1 MNYLAA
7 SCGELTLVRLCRIKS
22 ENQLTMMNDFSK
34 LYNRIVLGHPKI
46 VLIVLLLLLV
56 FFSYHA
62 KDFKLDAS
70 PDTLLLEDD
79 KDLKIF
85 REINSRYTIKEFF
98 MVTFTPYEDLFSE
111 GSLEILKKLREELK
125 SLERVDSVT
134 TLLDI
139 PLLQASGV
147 ELSKMT
153 KETVKSLEDPGV
165 NIQKAKK
172 EMLESPI
179 YNELI
184 LSSDGQTTALVVY
197 MKHDPHFSELA
208 GKRTQL
214 LAKKRAETLSEK
226 EQSQLAHYMNEYED
240 YYAKYNRERHQDI
253 ERIRSI
259 LHPYKKYATI
269 HLGGV
274 PMVADDMITFIKSDL
289 VVFGFGVFI
298 FIVVTLTIIFR
309 EIRWVILP
317 LLSCFFAVLVM
328 IGMLGFLNW
337 KVTVISSNFISLML
351 ILTMSMNIQLAVRYR
366 QLCQAKSSEGQ
377 FDIVSATVK
386 KMVWPCLYAALTTI
400 LAFSSLV
407 FSGIRPVIDFGWMMA
422 IGESVT
428 FLTSFL
434 LFPSVLMLLK
444 KSSPAITRRG
454 QSFITSRLAS
464 IAKLHGG
471 KVIIVSI
478 VLAIISVIG
487 IAKLKVEN
495 GFVNYF
501 SKKTE
506 IYQGMKLID
515 DKLGGTFPLDIIL
528 KFDEQKNK
536 SAADDNLVKTDKDN
550 FLEEDDWAG
559 DHDARDYWL
568 TPFKVER
575 IKEVHDYLAG
585 LPEVGKVLSLA
596 SVIRVA
602 EQLYGGRPF
611 DGIELGVLNKKIPD
625 RIRSEMVDPYVSID
639 NNEARIS
646 VRILDSRENLR
657 RKELLERIRSDLMN
671 KFGLSGNRATVAG
684 MLVLYNNMLQSLFR
698 SQILTLGIV
707 LLGIGIMLL
716 VLFRS
721 ITLSIIGIIPN
732 LLAVGIVLGIMG
744 LTDIPLDI
752 MTITIAAITM
762 GIAIDSSIY
771 YIYRFREE
779 FAKNGNY
786 AETLPLCHAT
796 VGKAILNTSIT
807 IIFGFSILVFSN
819 FIPTIYFGVFTGLA
833 MFIALLSVL
842 ALLPKLILVW
852 KPFKT
857 HNS

>member
-1 MNYLAA
+1 
-7 SCGELTLVRLCRIKS
+7 
-22 ENQLTMMNDFSK
+22 MMNGFSK
-34 LYNRIVLGHPKI
+34 LYKRIVLGHPKV
-46 VLIVLLLLLV
+46 VLIVLLSLLA

-79 KDLKIF
+79 KDFKIF

-98 MVTFTPYEDLFSE
+98 MITFTPHEDLFSE

-125 SLERVDSVT
+125 PLERVDSVT

-139 PLLQASGV
+139 PLLGASGG

-153 KETVKSLEDPGV
+153 EETVKSLEDPGV
-165 NIQKAKK
+165 DIQKAKK
-172 EMLESPI
+172 EILESPI

-197 MKHDPHFSELA
+197 MKHDPYFSELA
-208 GKRTQL
+208 EKRAQL
-214 LAKKRAETLSEK
+214 LAKKKAETLSEN
-226 EQSQLAHYMNEYED
+226 EQSQLVHYMAEYED
-240 YYAKYNRERHQDI
+240 YYAKYNRDRHQDI
-253 ERIRSI
+253 KRIRSI
-259 LHPYKKYATI
+259 LRPYKKYAEI
-269 HLGGV
+269 NLGGV

-298 FIVVTLTIIFR
+298 FIVVTLAILFR

-317 LLSCFFAVLVM
+317 LLSCFYSVLLM
-328 IGMLGFLNW
+328 IGVLGFLNW

-351 ILTMSMNIQLAVRYR
+351 ILTMSMSIHLSVRYR
-366 QLCQAKSSEGQ
+366 QLCNDMASERQ
-377 FDIVSATVK
+377 LDIVYTTAK
-386 KMVWPCLYAALTTI
+386 KMVWPCFYAALTTI

-422 IGESVT
+422 IGLCVT

-434 LFPSVLMLLK
+434 LFPSILLLLK
-444 KSSPAITRRG
+444 KSSPSITRRG
-454 QSFITSRLAS
+454 ESFITSRLAS

-478 VLAIISVIG
+478 VLAVISLIG
-487 IAKLKVEN
+487 ISKLRVEN
-495 GFVNYF
+495 SFINYF

-528 KFDEQKNK
+528 NFGEQQGN
-536 SAADDNLVKTDKDN
+536 STADDSLVDTDEDV
-550 FLEEDDWAG
+550 LEEDDWAG
-559 DHDARDYWL
+559 DHDPRDYWL

-575 IKEVHDYLAG
+575 IKEVHDYLSG
-585 LPEVGKVLSLA
+585 LPEIGKVLSLA
-596 SVIRVA
+596 SIIRVA
-602 EQLYGGRPF
+602 EQLYEGRPF
-611 DGIELGVLNKKIPD
+611 DGIELGVLSKKIPD
-625 RIRSEMVDPYVSID
+625 RIRSEAVDPYVSID

-646 VRILDSRENLR
+646 LRILDSLEDLR
-657 RKELLERIRSDLMN
+657 RKELLERISSDLIN

-684 MLVLYNNMLQSLFR
+684 MLVLYNNMLQSLFK

-744 LTDIPLDI
+744 LTNISLDV

-762 GIAIDSSIY
+762 GIAIDNSIH

-779 FAKNGNY
+779 FNKNNDY
-786 AETLPLCHAT
+786 STTLHLCHKT
-796 VGKAILNTSIT
+796 VGRAILNTSIT
-807 IIFGFSILVFSN
+807 IIFGFSILVLSN
-819 FIPTIYFGVFTGLA
+819 FLPTIYFGVFTGLA

-852 KPFKT
+852 RPFKT
-857 HNS
+857 HSS

>member
-1 MNYLAA
+1 
-7 SCGELTLVRLCRIKS
+7 
-22 ENQLTMMNDFSK
+22 MMNGFAK
-34 LYNRIVLGHPKI
+34 LYNRIVLRHPKV
-46 VLIVLLLLLV
+46 VLIVLLLLLS

-85 REINSRYTIKEFF
+85 RKIISHYKIREFF
-98 MVTFTPYEDLFSE
+98 MVAFTPYEDLFSE
-111 GSLEILKKLREELK
+111 GSLGILKELREELK
-125 SLERVDSVT
+125 SLERVDSVV

-139 PLLQASGV
+139 PLLGAPGV

-153 KETVKSLEDPGV
+153 EETVKSLEDPGV
-165 NIQKAKK
+165 DIQEAKK
-172 EMLESPI
+172 EILESPI

-184 LSSDGQTTALVVY
+184 LSNDGQTTALVVY
-197 MKHDPHFSELA
+197 MKHDPYFSELA
-208 GKRTQL
+208 EKRTQL
-214 LAKKRAETLSEK
+214 LAKKRTERLSEN
-226 EQSQLAHYMNEYED
+226 EQSQLATYMAEYED

-259 LHPYKKYATI
+259 LCPYNKYAEI

-298 FIVVTLTIIFR
+298 FIVITLAIIFR

-328 IGMLGFLNW
+328 IGMLGLLNW

-351 ILTMSMNIQLAVRYR
+351 ILTMSMNIHLAVRYR
-366 QLCQAKSSEGQ
+366 QLCKDKSSESQ
-377 FDIVSATVK
+377 VDIVSTTAK

-407 FSGIRPVIDFGWMMA
+407 FSGIRPVIDFGWMMS
-422 IGESVT
+422 IGLGVT

-434 LFPSVLMLLK
+434 LFPAVLMLLK
-444 KSSPAITRRG
+444 KSSSSITDKR
-454 QSFITSRLAS
+454 QSAITSRLAS
-464 IAKLHGG
+464 IAKLHGC
-471 KVIIVSI
+471 KAIVVSI
-478 VLAIISVIG
+478 LLAVISVIG

-495 GFVNYF
+495 GFINYF

-515 DKLGGTFPLDIIL
+515 DKLGGTFPLDIML
-528 KFDEQKNK
+528 DFGEQQGNSTAENNLADTDDE
-536 SAADDNLVKTDKDN
+536 D
-550 FLEEDDWAG
+550 FLEQDDWAG
-559 DHDARDYWL
+559 DHDPKDYWL
-568 TPFKVER
+568 TPFKVEK
-575 IKEVHDYLAG
+575 IKEVHDYLDG
-585 LPEVGKVLSLA
+585 LPEIGKVLSLA
-596 SVIRVA
+596 SIIRVA
-602 EQLYGGRPF
+602 EQLNKGKEF
-611 DGIELGVLNKKIPD
+611 DGIELGVLSKKIPD
-625 RIRSEMVDPYVSID
+625 RIRSEVVDPYVSID

-646 VRILDSRENLR
+646 LRILDSLKDLR
-657 RKELLERIRSDLMN
+657 RKELLERISGDLIN
-671 KFGLSGNRATVAG
+671 KFGPSGIRATVAG
-684 MLVLYNNMLQSLFR
+684 MLVMYNNMLQSLFR
-698 SQILTLGIV
+698 SQILSLGIV
-707 LLGIGIMLL
+707 LLGIAIMLL
-716 VLFRS
+716 ILFRS

-732 LLAVGIVLGIMG
+732 FLAISIVLGIMG
-744 LTDIPLDI
+744 LLNIPLDM

-762 GIAIDSSIY
+762 GIAIDNSIH

-786 AETLPLCHAT
+786 AETLDLCHGN
-796 VGKAILNTSIT
+796 VGKAIINTSVT
-807 IIFGFSILVFSN
+807 IIFGFSILVLSN

-842 ALLPKLILVW
+842 MLLPKLILVW
-852 KPFKT
+852 RPFKT
-857 HNS
+857 NE

>member
-1 MNYLAA
+1 MN
-7 SCGELTLVRLCRIKS
+7 S
-22 ENQLTMMNDFSK
+22 FSK
-34 LYNRIVLGHPKI
+34 VYERIVLGHPKV
-46 VLIVLLLLLV
+46 VLIVLLLLLS

-85 REINSRYTIKEFF
+85 REIITRYNIKEFLV
-98 MVTFTPYEDLFSE
+98 VTFTPYEYLFSK
-111 GSLEILKKLREELK
+111 GSLKRLKELREELK
-125 SLERVDSVT
+125 SLERVDSVV

-139 PLLQASGV
+139 PLLQTSGV
-147 ELSKMT
+147 ELSGIT
-153 KETVKSLEDPGV
+153 EDNVKTLEDHAV
-165 NIQKAKK
+165 DTESAKK
-172 EMLESPI
+172 EILESPV
-179 YNELI
+179 YKDLV
-184 LSSDGQTTALVVY
+184 LSADGQTTGLLIY
-197 MKHDPHFSELA
+197 LKEDTYFSELLK
-208 GKRTQL
+208 KRNQL
-214 LAKKRAETLSEK
+214 LTKRRSGTLSQS
-226 EQSQLAHYMNEYED
+226 EQSQLEEYMAEYED
-240 YYAKYNRERHQDI
+240 YYAAYSSQRHQDI
-253 ERIRSI
+253 EKIRSI
-259 LHPYKKYATI
+259 IRPYKKHGVV

-274 PMVADDMITFIKSDL
+274 SMVADDMITFIKNDL
-289 VVFGFGVFI
+289 VIFGFGVFI
-298 FIVVTLTIIFR
+298 FIVATLTIIFR

-337 KVTVISSNFISLML
+337 KVTVISSNFISLIL
-351 ILTMSMNIQLAVRYR
+351 ILTMSMNIHLAVRYR
-366 QLCQAKSSEGQ
+366 QLCRDKSSESQ
-377 FDIVSATVK
+377 VDIVSTTAR

-422 IGESVT
+422 IGLSVT
-428 FLTSFL
+428 FLISFL
-434 LFPSVLMLLK
+434 LFPSVLILLK
-444 KSSPAITRRG
+444 KSSSSITDVR
-454 QSFITSRLAS
+454 QSAITSRLAS
-464 IAKLHGG
+464 IARLHGG
-471 KVIIVSI
+471 KVIILSI
-478 VLAIISVIG
+478 LLAVISVIG
-487 IAKLKVEN
+487 ISRLKVEN
-495 GFVNYF
+495 GFINYF

-528 KFDEQKNK
+528 NFGDHQGN
-536 SAADDNLVKTDKDN
+536 STADDNLVETDDDN

-559 DHDARDYWL
+559 DHDPRDYWL

-585 LPEVGKVLSLA
+585 LPEIGKVLSLA

-602 EQLYGGRPF
+602 EQLHEGKEF
-611 DGIELGVLNKKIPD
+611 DGIELGVMSKKIPD
-625 RIRSEMVDPYVSID
+625 RIRSEMVDSYVSVD

-646 VRILDSRENLR
+646 VRILDSLEDIR
-657 RKELLERIRSDLMN
+657 RKDLLERISSDLVN
-671 KFGLSGNRATVAG
+671 KLGFSEARVTVAG

-698 SQILTLGIV
+698 SQILSLGIV
-707 LLGIGIMLL
+707 LLGIAIMLL
-716 VLFRS
+716 ILFRS

-744 LTDIPLDI
+744 LMDIPLDM

-762 GIAIDSSIY
+762 GIAIDNSIH

-779 FAKNGNY
+779 FAKNGSY
-786 AETLPLCHAT
+786 AETLHLCHAN
-796 VGKAILNTSIT
+796 VGKAILNTSVT
-807 IIFGFSILVFSN
+807 IIFGFSILLLSN

-857 HNS
+857 HTP

>member
-1 MNYLAA
+1 
-7 SCGELTLVRLCRIKS
+7 
-22 ENQLTMMNDFSK
+22 MMNGFSK
-34 LYNRIVLGHPKI
+34 LYNRIVLGHPKV
-46 VLIVLLLLLV
+46 VLIVLLLLLA
-56 FFSYHA
+56 FFAYHA
-62 KDFKLDAS
+62 KNFKLDAS

-98 MVTFTPYEDLFSE
+98 MITFTPYEDLFSE
-111 GSLEILKKLREELK
+111 GSLTHLRKLREELK
-125 SLERVDSVT
+125 SLERVDSVI

-153 KETVKSLEDPGV
+153 EETVKSLEDPGV
-165 NIQKAKK
+165 NIQEAKK

-184 LSSDGQTTALVVY
+184 LSSDGQTTALIVY
-197 MKHDPHFSELA
+197 MKQDPHFSELA
-208 GKRTQL
+208 EKRTQL
-214 LAKKRAETLSEK
+214 LAKKRAETLSEN
-226 EQSQLAHYMNEYED
+226 EQSQLAHYMAEYED

-253 ERIRSI
+253 EKIRSI
-259 LHPYKKYATI
+259 LLPYKKYATI

-298 FIVVTLTIIFR
+298 FIVATLTIIFR
-309 EIRWVILP
+309 KIRWVILP

-351 ILTMSMNIQLAVRYR
+351 ILTMSMNIQLAVRYK

-434 LFPSVLMLLK
+434 LFPSVLILLK
-444 KSSPAITRRG
+444 KSSSSIITDEK
-454 QSFITSRLAS
+454 QSTITSRLAS
-464 IAKLHGG
+464 IARFHGG

-478 VLAIISVIG
+478 ILSVISVIG

-495 GFVNYF
+495 GFINYF

-536 SAADDNLVKTDKDN
+536 SAANDNLVKTDKDK

-559 DHDARDYWL
+559 DHDPRDYWL

-575 IKEVHDYLAG
+575 IKEVHDYLAS

-596 SVIRVA
+596 SIIRVA
-602 EQLYGGRPF
+602 EKLYGGRPF
-611 DGIELGVLNKKIPD
+611 DGIELGVLSKKIPD

-646 VRILDSRENLR
+646 LRILDSRENLR
-657 RKELLERIRSDLMN
+657 RKELLERIRSDLKN

-707 LLGIGIMLL
+707 LLGIGVMLL

-732 LLAVGIVLGIMG
+732 LLAIDIVLGIMG
-744 LTDIPLDI
+744 LMDIPLDI

-807 IIFGFSILVFSN
+807 IIFGFSILVLSN
-819 FIPTIYFGVFTGLA
+819 FLPTIYFGVFTGLA

-842 ALLPKLILVW
+842 ALLPKLILIW

-857 HNS
+857 HSS